1 MRTSRGTVRVEV
13 SNSGKLM
20 NGAAF
25 FLAVN
30 FVTAASFGA
39 VFLVVASRSQSRIAA
54 LLLGA
59 GYGVASLSAICEL
72 LVAYTDMQKP
82 WALGAFTT
90 VLIGLVLLGVGIAK
104 LYGRD
109 FDKRIAAVFVCAS
122 VTLCYSVYDLPRGTP
137 LQAFSY
143 QSPFAVVLLTSA
155 AIVFL
160 SHRRQS
166 IDRFLGVIL
175 FLTGVHFL
183 AKAGMAVLVGSGTMA
198 KDYIYTNY
206 ALISQS
212 STGVL
217 VVAVGLT
224 LLAVLTLEIMADQRS
239 ESEQDMLSTLANR
252 RGFDRQVHSLLAQRS
267 RRTHAIV
274 LCDLDQF
281 KRINDTYGHHVG
293 DLVIKSFGK
302 LLRNASPER
311 APVGR
316 IGGEEF
322 AIVLPESDID
332 SAVFFAQALRAAT
345 MTLPDL
351 PSNLIVTASFGVSL
365 LTPSD
370 GLAEA
375 LRQADIALY
384 KAKNAGRNRV
394 KIAVS
399 DKLMG

>member
-1 MRTSRGTVRVEV
+1 MSRGSARAEV
-13 SNSGKLM
+13 SNNGKLM

-39 VFLVVASRSQSRIAA
+39 VFLVVATRSQSRTAA
-54 LLLGA
+54 RLLGA

-72 LVAYTDMQKP
+72 LVAYTDLQKP

-90 VLIGLVLLGVGIAK
+90 VLIGLVLLAVGIGK
-104 LYGRD
+104 LYERELE
-109 FDKRIAAVFVCAS
+109 KRIVAVFICAS
-122 VTLCYSVYDLPRGTP
+122 VTLCYSVYNLPRGTP

-155 AIVFL
+155 TIVFL
-160 SHRRQS
+160 SRRRQS
-166 IDRFLGVIL
+166 VDRFLAIML
-175 FLTGVHFL
+175 LLTGLHFF
-183 AKAGMAVLVGSGTMA
+183 AKAAMAVIVGSGTTA
-198 KDYIYTNY
+198 KDYVHTNY

-212 STGVL
+212 ATGVL

-224 LLAVLTLEIMADQRS
+224 LLAVLTLDIMAEQRS

-252 RGFDRQVHSLLAQRS
+252 RGFDRHVHFLLAQAPN
-267 RRTHAIV
+267 RTHAIV
-274 LCDLDQF
+274 LCDLDKF

-302 LLRNASPER
+302 LLRHASPER

-322 AIVLPESDID
+322 AIFLPDSDID
-332 SAVFFAQALRAAT
+332 SAVLFAQALRAAT

-365 LTPSD
+365 VTSSE

-375 LRQADIALY
+375 LRQADIVLY

-399 DKLMG
+399 D